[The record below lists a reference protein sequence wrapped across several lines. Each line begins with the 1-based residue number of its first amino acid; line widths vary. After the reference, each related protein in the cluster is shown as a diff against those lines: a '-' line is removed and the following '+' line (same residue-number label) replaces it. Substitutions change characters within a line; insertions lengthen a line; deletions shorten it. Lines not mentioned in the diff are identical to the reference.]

1 MGHRKITKGLVKRN
15 GIWYIEKQI
24 NGQRIRKSTGTSDQ
38 REAETFLAF
47 VLEQHRKHMIYGD
60 RRQYTFE
67 QAATRYIQE
76 EAKKSLL
83 RDAQDLK
90 QVMPFIGHLP
100 LEQVHA
106 GTLDTFVQ
114 KRKEDGVKSSTVDR
128 ALTVVKLVL
137 NRANDE
143 YRDER
148 GNPWL
153 GNVPKIRKLDWGDKR
168 KAHVLSDCEEAYL
181 MSSLSSDLQ
190 QIATFLLNTGLRSRE
205 LCALR
210 WDWLVKRDRVTCFEL
225 PGEYTKNS
233 LDRLVVCNSAALEV
247 LEARRG
253 LHETFVFAGING
265 QRKDIKASGW
275 RSGRVR
281 AADAFER
288 EKGKKAADG
297 FRQLRVHDLRHTF
310 GTRLRSLNVAFE
322 TRKDLLGHIQG
333 DVTTLYSHVEVQELW
348 RGLELLCENPN
359 GADILRF
366 PTKSRQGSNRQLGGR
381 H

>member
-1 MGHRKITKGLVKRN
+1 MGHKKAAKGLVQRN
-15 GIWYIEKQI
+15 GIWHIEKQI
-24 NGQRIRKSTGTSDQ
+24 NGQRVRQSTGASDK
-38 REAETFLAF
+38 READKFLAF

-76 EAKKSLL
+76 ETKKSLL

-114 KRKEDGVKSSTVDR
+114 KRKEDGVKSGTVNR
-128 ALTVVKLVL
+128 ALTIVRLVL
-137 NRANDE
+137 KRANAR
-143 YRDER
+143 YRDDN

-153 GNVPKIRKLDWGDKR
+153 SHVPEIPTLDWGDKR

-190 QIATFLLNTGLRSRE
+190 QITIFLLNTGLRSRE

-225 PGEYTKNS
+225 PGEYTKNRQ
-233 LDRLVVCNSAALEV
+233 DRLVVCNSAALEGI
-247 LEARRG
+247 EARRG
-253 LHETFVFAGING
+253 LHETFVFAGIDG

-275 RSGRVR
+275 RSGRIR
-281 AADAFER
+281 AADAFEG
-288 EKGKKAADG
+288 EEQKTAADG

-310 GTRLRSLNVAFE
+310 ATRLRRLGVAFE
-322 TRKDLLGHIQG
+322 TRKDLLGHVQG
-333 DVTTLYSHVEVQELW
+333 DVTTHYSQVEVQELW
-348 RGLELLCENPN
+348 RSLELLCSGNT
-359 GADILRF
+359 GANIF
-366 PTKSRQGSNRQLGGR
+366 QIPTKSPQGSNRQLGGR